1 MNKSTN
7 SLEAWK
13 PFLTQEKLVAHAR
26 DVYERYEK
34 TPFYINQEMDD
45 KRLAPF
51 CKLQPSPSPYIPDG
65 VYAWTSG
72 MALLA
77 GRLKEKKNLGLL
89 MVAHTIEAF
98 VASIREKC
106 EQETPL
112 RCAWVVCPAQSGC
125 PLPQNFPMHK
135 MCVGIE
141 TVREGAKK
149 IVNMALL
156 DGLPINKQRFITPS
170 RLSEPLPQDIWEGY
184 GINDKFNAPE
194 LLCRAFFKA
203 INGLNITSE
212 VYHCP
217 VRRQMEDGC
226 EIFALK
232 DAQFFLQN
240 VDFFTQIKTQNA
252 TKFPIENATLHQI
265 THLPVEHMKGTQSLE
280 ILEKYNEDLF
290 SMPSMNETLS
300 TSEEIHSQFYSS
312 RKYIVTNLSG
322 ESKNAF
328 TLVKAL
334 KYSSWA
340 IEMMEN
346 QPETARALIDSTLV
360 L

>member
-1 MNKSTN
+1 MNELTN

-13 PFLTQEKLVAHAR
+13 PFLTKEGVVAHAR
-26 DVYERYEK
+26 GVYERYEK
-34 TPFYINQEMDD
+34 TTFYINPELDD

-51 CKLQPSPSPYIPDG
+51 CKLQPSPSPHIPDG
-65 VYAWTSG
+65 IYAWTSG

-77 GRLKEKKNLGLL
+77 GRLKKKKNLDQL

-106 EQETPL
+106 EQEAPL
-112 RCAWVVCPAQSGC
+112 RCAWVVCPAQSWC
-125 PLPQNFPMHK
+125 PLPPNFPMHK

-141 TVREGAKK
+141 TAREGAKK
-149 IVNMALL
+149 IVKIALL
-156 DGLPINKQRFITPS
+156 DGLPIGRQGYITPG
-170 RLSEPLPQDIWEGY
+170 RLAEPLPQEIWEGY
-184 GINDKFNAPE
+184 GINDEFNAPE
-194 LLCRAFFKA
+194 LVCRAFFKA
-203 INGLNITSE
+203 INGLDITSE

-217 VRRQMEDGC
+217 VIRQMEDGC

-240 VDFFTQIKTQNA
+240 VDFFTQIKTQDA
-252 TKFPIENATLHQI
+252 TTFPIKNATLHKI
-265 THLPVEHMKGTQSLE
+265 THLPVEHMKGTQSLAV
-280 ILEKYNEDLF
+280 LEKYNEDLL
-290 SMPSMNETLS
+290 SMLSMNETPS
-300 TSEEIHSQFYSS
+300 ISEDVHSKLYSS
-312 RKYIVTNLSG
+312 RKYMVTDLSG
-322 ESKNAF
+322 ENKNAF

-340 IEMMEN
+340 IEMMEK
-346 QPETARALIDSTLV
+346 QPEDARALIDSTLV